1 MNDHPIVKRLL
12 DLPPK
17 WRGRE
22 IFRSTAGK
30 LTYDELRTGML
41 RVAGW
46 LSGEQGIRPGDRV
59 AVCLPRGRNALLL
72 EFREDE

>member
-1 MNDHPIVKRLL
+1 MNNYPIVKRLL
-12 DLPPK
+12 DLPQE

-46 LSGEQGIRPGDRV
+46 LSGEQI
-59 AVCLPRGRNALLL
+59 GRAHV
-72 EFREDE
+72 